1 MTTHPSEAETL
12 VSLLRSK
19 GKTVSTAESC
29 TGGLIGASIT
39 DIPGAS
45 EVFLGGVVSY
55 SNDAKEGILGVSHSV
70 LIEHGAVSE
79 QTARQ
84 MVEGSMRLFDSDY
97 AVAVTGI
104 AGPGGATPEKPVGL
118 VYIAVADGPRTV
130 VTRNV
135 FKGDRQEVRES
146 TVREACSLLT
156 DMVEGRL

>member
-39 DIPGAS
+39 DISGAS

>member
-70 LIEHGAVSE
+70 LMEHGAVSE

-84 MVEGSMRLFDSDY
+84 MVEGSIRLFDSDY

-135 FKGDRQEVRES
+135 FKGDRQEIRGL